1 MSVDVKLVLFFI
13 LFFVLIGTARSSCLN
28 YFLIICQTPSGSIC
42 RDFLL
47 LIWSADME
55 KLQELNKPLSPIL

>member
-1 MSVDVKLVLFFI
+1 MLNLFYFFFI
-13 LFFVLIGTARSSCLN
+13 FILIGTARSSCLN

>member
-1 MSVDVKLVLFFI
+1 MSVDVKLVFIFLF
-13 LFFVLIGTARSSCLN
+13 LLVRCTARSSCLN